1 MKLTKSKLKQL
12 IKEELSQLLESDRY
26 PSDDEPVDWLEDRR
40 FEPDMPN
47 NMPSDPLDIQT
58 IADDLAVADEA
69 WNRMFLVAEK
79 AGVDVSALKAAY
91 RALPMAGT
99 ILKIEL
105 AIKAN
110 QTTN

>member
-40 FEPDMPN
+40 FEPDMPA
-47 NMPSDPLDIQT
+47 DPLDIQT